1 VGRTVR
7 KVSEIG
13 LTAFER
19 HPRTRVQLVSNK
31 DDLAAE
37 TLGPERATDADVA
50 GGDIVDAGGRASKTS
65 PTRAP
70 CIHVGAES
78 FLIKNHQF
86 RARCALDC
94 GIQSQAPED
103 TSIGIP
109 GSSGAPIKRIQ
120 GHRGEN
126 A

>member
-1 VGRTVR
+1 MRYCDFGRTGW
-7 KVSEIG
+7 KVSEIA
-13 LTAFER
+13 LTGFER

-86 RARCALDC
+86 RARCVLDLWRTVASAGGHVC
-94 GIQSQAPED
+94 R
-103 TSIGIP
+103 
-109 GSSGAPIKRIQ
+109 GSKRLQ
-120 GHRGEN
+120 EN
-126 A
+126 R